1 LAHLREAELAR
12 GAQGVVLDLSDYEMT
27 SGRAKTGSTYVTFR
41 SPGRQTVTAF
51 GAAASAM
58 RGMHERGEDA
68 TVRMAG
74 GGRRAVIA
82 ASVDCPVTGLRIT
95 EAGREPPRFEEGRV
109 ATTLPA
115 VIDSAEPKG
124 FWARTRET
132 VREWLGIRDEIPVPE
147 QIVEKVAPGSTGYP
161 RVDIVVDGIREQL
174 RDRPDLA
181 DDNGAR
187 FDALADKHLPRIVRT
202 HAASVDGARPDEIA
216 RLDAMLVE
224 SVSIVTTSLARA
236 VERTQNDESRL
247 RVDSMTTELG
257 FMKARHGIN
266 DAPQLTAL
274 PEPTLALPA
283 DRPRIRSG
291 AKGPAS
297 EDEVVLAVAR
307 RATESRGR

>member
-1 LAHLREAELAR
+1 MTR

-27 SGRAKTGSTYVTFR
+27 SGRAKTGSSYVTFR

-51 GAAASAM
+51 GAAAAAM
-58 RGMHERGEDA
+58 RGMHDRGEDA
-68 TVRMAG
+68 TVRIAG

-95 EAGREPPRFEEGRV
+95 EAGREAPRFEEDRAPSNV
-109 ATTLPA
+109 PA
-115 VIDSAEPKG
+115 VIDAGEPKG
-124 FWARTRET
+124 FWARARET
-132 VREWLGIRDEIPVPE
+132 MRDWLGIRDQTPVPE

-161 RVDIVVDGIREQL
+161 RIDLVVDGIRKEL
-174 RDRPDLA
+174 RERPDLA
-181 DDNGAR
+181 DYNGAR

-202 HAASVDGARPDEIA
+202 HAASVAGAKPEEVS

-224 SVSIVTTSLARA
+224 SVAIVTTSLAWA
-236 VERTQNDESRL
+236 VERTQNEESRL

-266 DAPQLTAL
+266 DSPQLAAL

-291 AKGPAS
+291 AKGPSS
-297 EDEVVLAVAR
+297 EDEVALAVAR